1 MADNPHASWFF
12 KYEWDFDAIPTGGE
26 FSNYMRALLCC
37 ANGDGQLQ
45 PGEREW
51 VVGYAGT
58 LGVPDELLDELRG
71 YPADD
76 DIAELIKDD
85 TAVRDSRRAIIYDAV
100 RACAADGDIAE
111 GELATIR
118 RLAQTI
124 DVPAA
129 VVGELVTLYRDEQ
142 QLKSR
147 RINLVWPTLAGKP
160 Y

>member
-100 RACAADGDIAE
+100 RACAADGDRRRAPRRR
-111 GELATIR
+111 GRAGHPVPR
-118 RLAQTI
+118 RAAAQVPAHQPRLADPSRQ
-124 DVPAA
+124 A
-129 VVGELVTLYRDEQ
+129 L
-142 QLKSR
+142 LKLSTTKGHGPR
-147 RINLVWPTLAGKP
+147 P
-160 Y
+160 